1 MASTS
6 KRITQHPLFPAV
18 VTMWFGATFGLCSLV
33 IGEATLEGW
42 VAASGLSNYI
52 AAAQPPLGSTAR
64 VLLALAACAVGA
76 MLGLA
81 LAAMLVSSKS
91 PESEIAVPAQA
102 DRAGDDIDRIDDF
115 APALED
121 PVAEAPA
128 QAPAQAQVAPDE
140 EPEAFVAAPQAIE
153 ASEPERDALAEF
165 LRADLADD
173 PDDRY
178 SPRAPFSVFDELGPD
193 VGIAPF
199 EDPEELADEPD
210 EAVADPEPQG
220 EDPLTE
226 NSGSTAPPPGPP
238 PAPPALQDDAEPAP
252 DFAGSP
258 PLPSNV
264 HAIDAARMAQRG
276 LPISFA
282 NDSVPE
288 PQPTEAP
295 IEAPIEAPAS
305 EAPAPETLAPEAPAE
320 EAPAQDAAPRERED
334 LSALS
339 YLQLTERLGR
349 AIARNPSPP
358 ENLRRRAAPGG
369 AETGAFSPGLE
380 RLREVHARTAPTD
393 ASERPD
399 AEDIRNA
406 LSGLRN
412 IGGAA

>member
-42 VAASGLSNYI
+42 VVASGLSDYI

-81 LAAMLVSSKS
+81 LAAMLVRSKS
-91 PESEIAVPAQA
+91 PESEIAAPAQD
-102 DRAGDDIDRIDDF
+102 DRADDHIDDF
-115 APALED
+115 APALEG
-121 PVAEAPA
+121 PVAEVEPE
-128 QAPAQAQVAPDE
+128 VAAEPEE
-140 EPEAFVAAPQAIE
+140 EPEAIVAAPATIE

-199 EDPEELADEPD
+199 EDPEEFADEPN
-210 EAVADPEPQG
+210 EAVAEPEPQG
-220 EDPLTE
+220 EVPLAE
-226 NSGSTAPPPGPP
+226 DSGSA
-238 PAPPALQDDAEPAP
+238 APPAVQDDAEPAP

-288 PQPTEAP
+288 HEP
-295 IEAPIEAPAS
+295 IVAPIEAPAQK
-305 EAPAPETLAPEAPAE
+305 ALAE

-339 YLQLTERLGR
+339 YLQLTERLGQ

-358 ENLRRRAAPGG
+358 ESLRRRAAPGG
-369 AETGAFSPGLE
+369 AETGVISPGLE
-380 RLREVHARTAPTD
+380 RLREVHARTAPAD
-393 ASERPD
+393 ESARPD